1 MLSTIGVLV
10 VSVKESTVRPRQRG
24 GAWRRICFQR
34 LWGAST
40 VWALSAEV
48 TELAL
53 PSLAILGFG
62 ASPAQAGLLIAAPW
76 LTFLVVGLPAG
87 ALVDQLPRRRVM
99 VFADLGRFAALV
111 SVPAAFA
118 LGQLN
123 LLWLY
128 AVAAVTSV
136 LGVFSQVAYR
146 SSLPALVSRDEL
158 LDGNAKLTLGEGA
171 AKVAGPSLS
180 GVLIQGVGASA
191 ALLASAGTSLI
202 SALLVSRLPN
212 DQPVWRPPGLES
224 VTRAAREGLAFVL
237 GQPALRRIVAINTLG
252 NLGTGIVDGVALVF
266 AYRHLQLDA
275 ATVGFAA
282 AVGSAGFLI
291 SASASSRITRGL
303 GPGLTLAVSSLVY
316 SAAPFALFLGPL
328 GYPLAAV
335 MVWRLL
341 YGVSLPP
348 YDVNAATIRQAVTP
362 DRLQGR
368 AIAAINTIGW
378 GALGLGP
385 VLGGVLGERIG
396 ILPTILIGAVACVLA
411 VIPAL
416 VPRLLELNDSRLLTA
431 TAPS

>member
-1 MLSTIGVLV
+1 M
-10 VSVKESTVRPRQRG
+10 KPKQRG
-24 GAWRRICFQR
+24 GAWRHIGFQR

-40 VWALSAEV
+40 VWALGAEV

-53 PSLAILGFG
+53 PTLAILGFG

-87 ALVDQLPRRRVM
+87 ALVDRPPRRRVM
-99 VFADLGRFAALV
+99 VLADLGRFAALV

-118 LGQLN
+118 LGRLN
-123 LLWLY
+123 LPWLY
-128 AVAAVTSV
+128 AVAVISGV
-136 LGVFSQVAYR
+136 LGVFSHVAYR
-146 SSLPALVSRDEL
+146 SLLPALVTRNEL

-171 AKVAGPSLS
+171 AKVAGPSLT

-191 ALLASAGTSLI
+191 ALLASAGSSLI
-202 SALLVSRLPN
+202 SALLVSRLPK
-212 DQPVWRPPGLES
+212 DQPVWRPGGES
-224 VTRAAREGLAFVL
+224 VTGAAREGLAFVL
-237 GQPALRRIVAINTLG
+237 GQSALRRIVAINTLG

-266 AYRHLQLDA
+266 AYRHLRLDA
-275 ATVGFAA
+275 AMVGFAM
-282 AVGSAGFLI
+282 AVGSAGFLL
-291 SASASSRITRGL
+291 SASVSSGITRGL
-303 GPGLTLAVSSLVY
+303 GPGLTLAISCLVY

-335 MVWRLL
+335 MGWRLL

-385 VLGGVLGERIG
+385 LLGGVLGERIG
-396 ILPTILIGAVACVLA
+396 TQPTILIGGCACLLA
-411 VIPAL
+411 VIPAV
-416 VPRLLELNDSRLLTA
+416 VPRLLVPEQLPRTALLST
-431 TAPS
+431 SS

>member
-1 MLSTIGVLV
+1 M
-10 VSVKESTVRPRQRG
+10 RRG
-24 GAWRRICFQR
+24 GVWQRVGFQR

-40 VWALSAEV
+40 VWTLGAEV

-53 PSLAILGFG
+53 PTLAILGLG

-76 LTFLVVGLPAG
+76 LTFLVVGLPIG

-99 VFADLGRFAALV
+99 VFADLGRCAALM

-118 LGQLN
+118 LGRLS
-123 LLWLY
+123 LPWLY
-128 AVAAVTSV
+128 AVAAVTGV
-136 LGVFSQVAYR
+136 LGVFSHVAYR
-146 SSLPALVSRDEL
+146 SCLPALVSRNEL

-171 AKVAGPSLS
+171 AKVAGPSLT

-191 ALLASAGTSLI
+191 AFLASAGTSLV
-202 SALLVSRLPN
+202 SALLVSRLPK
-212 DQPVWRPPGLES
+212 DQPVRRLPGGES
-224 VTRAAREGLAFVL
+224 VSGAAREGLAFVL
-237 GQPALRRIVAINTLG
+237 GQSALRRIVAINTLG

-275 ATVGFAA
+275 ATVGFAT

-303 GPGLTLAVSSLVY
+303 GPGLTLAVSCLVY
-316 SAAPFALFLGPL
+316 SAAPFALFLGPV

-341 YGVSLPP
+341 YGVSMPP
-348 YDVNAATIRQAVTP
+348 YDINAATIRQAVTP

-368 AIAAINTIGW
+368 AIAAMNTIGW

-385 VLGGVLGERIG
+385 LLGGVLGERIG
-396 ILPTILIGAVACVLA
+396 TQPTILIGGCACLLA

-416 VPRLLELNDSRLLTA
+416 IPRLLVPEELPQTALLS
-431 TAPS
+431 PSS